1 MGLILTHT
9 IITMYTAILCLI
21 YLIWQSKAL
30 KKKEVRSKIIVS
42 VVFIILL
49 TAFFWIP
56 LLEHKLGAEYEVF
69 QQGRMERTEVLIAFK
84 LNFIDLFFTTSKVGM
99 IYEIGLI
106 SIILLVLTPI
116 VIQKLKEKCKHTD
129 FYRFYLFALTAGMAC
144 LIMTLKVFPFE
155 HLPAILKMIQFSFR
169 LLEFSSFFLAF
180 VAAVNFSVLVKKVK
194 SKDICILLVLLI
206 LTSSLFIFHLPYTE
220 NLNEERLWPA
230 VRVTEN
236 TGRVHAGCASFEY
249 LPSKAFQ
256 NRSYIETREDRIYV
270 LEGNAQI
277 KMQNKENTNLKSIVS
292 AEGEAKLELPYIY
305 YLGYEVTLEEQGKK
319 ETLKPYQTENGFVG
333 VTIENVEEGILE
345 VHYTGTSLMKFSAMI
360 SILGVVGLVGMYG
373 VNLKK
378 RKHNIALTK
387 KQK

>member
-1 MGLILTHT
+1 
-9 IITMYTAILCLI
+9 MYTAILCFV
-21 YLIWQSKAL
+21 YLLWQSKAL
-30 KKKEVRSKIIVS
+30 KKKQVIRKIIVS
-42 VVFIILL
+42 IVFIILL
-49 TAFFWIP
+49 TAFFWCP

-69 QQGRMERTEVLIAFK
+69 QPGRMERTEVLIAFK
-84 LNFIDLFFTTSKVGM
+84 LNFIDLLFTTSKQGM

-106 SIILLVLTPI
+106 SIILLILSPL
-116 VIQKLKEKCKHTD
+116 VIRKLREKCKHTD
-129 FYRFYLFALTAGMAC
+129 FYRFYIFALTAGMAC

-155 HLPAILKMIQFSFR
+155 HLPAILKMLQFSFR

-180 VAAVNFSVLVKKVK
+180 VAAVNFSVLLKKVK

-206 LTSSLFIFHLPYTE
+206 LTSTLFIFHLPYTE

-270 LEGNAQI
+270 LEGNAEI

-305 YLGYEVTLEEQGKK
+305 YLGYEVTLEQQGKK
-319 ETLKPYQTENGFVG
+319 EALKPYETENGFVG
-333 VTIENVEEGILE
+333 VTLENVEEGILE
-345 VHYTGTSLMKFSAMI
+345 VHYTGTSLMKFSAMV
-360 SILGVVGLVGMYG
+360 SILGVVGLVGKY
-373 VNLKK
+373 VLALK
-378 RKHNIALTK
+378 RKNK
-387 KQK
+387 

>member
-9 IITMYTAILCLI
+9 IITMYTAILCLA

-30 KKKEVRSKIIVS
+30 KKKEVRRKIIVS
-42 VVFIILL
+42 VIFIILL

-56 LLEHKLGAEYEVF
+56 LLEHKLGAKYEVF
-69 QQGRMERTEVLIAFK
+69 QPGRMERTEVLIAFK
-84 LNFIDLFFTTSKVGM
+84 LNFIDLFFTTSKQGM

-116 VIQKLKEKCKHTD
+116 VIKKLKEKCKHTD
-129 FYRFYLFALTAGMAC
+129 FYRFYIFSLTAGIAC
-144 LIMTLKVFPFE
+144 LIMTLKIFPFE

-180 VAAVNFSVLVKKVK
+180 VTAVNLAVLIKKVK
-194 SKDICILLVLLI
+194 SKDIAIFLILLI
-206 LTSSLFIFHLPYTE
+206 LTSSLFIFHLPYKE
-220 NLNEERLWPA
+220 NINEERLWPA
-230 VRVTEN
+230 VRVTAN

-277 KMQNKENTNLKSIVS
+277 TNQNKENTNLVCNISTFSNETQI
-292 AEGEAKLELPYIY
+292 ELPYIY

-319 ETLKPYQTENGFVG
+319 ETLKPYETENGFVG
-333 VTIENVEEGILE
+333 VTLENVEEGILE
-345 VHYTGTSLMKFSAMI
+345 VHYTGTSLMKFSAI
-360 SILGVVGLVGMYG
+360 VSILGVVILVGKY
-373 VNLKK
+373 VLELK
-378 RKHNIALTK
+378 RKNKVSI
-387 KQK
+387 